1 MQNQMNDHHRYD
13 DIIHLP
19 HHVSAVHPPMDV
31 ADRAAQFS
39 PFAALT
45 GHDAAIHEAARLTDQ
60 KMELD
65 ENRKEILNE
74 KINVL
79 IGKLREHPAV
89 TITRFVP
96 DDKKDGGYYTSINGM
111 IRKIDEYEGMIV
123 LMDETRIPLDDVIE
137 IEGDVF
143 IL

>member
-1 MQNQMNDHHRYD
+1 MQNQMNDPHRYD

-19 HHVSAVHPPMDV
+19 HRVSAVHPPMDV

-65 ENRKEILNE
+65 ENRKAILNE